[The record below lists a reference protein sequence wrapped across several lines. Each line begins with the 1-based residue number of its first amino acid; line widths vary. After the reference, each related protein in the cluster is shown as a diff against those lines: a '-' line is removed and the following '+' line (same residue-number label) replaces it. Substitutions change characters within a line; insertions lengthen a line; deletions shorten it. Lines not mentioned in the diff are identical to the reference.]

1 MARKPTKFMG
11 VYQLESAVKR
21 FDGKPDLCF
30 YITYKTPDGKKVWE
44 KVGWFSEKMRA
55 NLAADIRAD
64 RLQEIRLGETASL
77 KQRAIEKEKE
87 KEAGMTFGEAW
98 AIFDEKWLPNI
109 KRPRAERDRYKNY
122 VKPLFENRPLKSITT
137 LELEDFK
144 ASLLKKGL
152 AAASIR
158 LIIGDIRR
166 TYNKMEEWEL
176 YSGPM
181 PVRKVKLPKVDNAR
195 DRFLTADE
203 AQTLLAAVKKRSAVW
218 YDIAFIALNTGMRLS
233 EILGL
238 RRQDVDMANC
248 IIYLDGK
255 TGKRAVPMNTMVH
268 SVLKESLARHD
279 QKLVFPGKN
288 GQQMGAESATKS
300 FSRAIVDAKLNPD
313 NVDRRHKV
321 VFHTLRHTFCSW
333 LAIEGKPLN
342 LIGEMVGHATT
353 QMTKRYAHL
362 CPDKKKQTVSVIE
375 EVFST
380 GKATAV
386 EKVPLPRRKPRK
398 DSDRQETRIRRK
410 EKEAVTA

>member
-1 MARKPTKFMG
+1 MDFNNQ
-11 VYQLESAVKR
+11 YQL
-21 FDGKPDLCF
+21 
-30 YITYKTPDGKKVWE
+30 
-44 KVGWFSEKMRA
+44 
-55 NLAADIRAD
+55 
-64 RLQEIRLGETASL
+64 LQEVYRGAKMGDI
-77 KQRAIEKEKE
+77 
-87 KEAGMTFGEAW
+87 
-98 AIFDEKWLPNI
+98 
-109 KRPRAERDRYKNY
+109 
-122 VKPLFENRPLKSITT
+122 
-137 LELEDFK
+137 
-144 ASLLKKGL
+144 
-152 AAASIR
+152 SIR
-158 LIIGDIRR
+158 L
-166 TYNKMEEWEL
+166 L
-176 YSGPM
+176 
-181 PVRKVKLPKVDNAR
+181 LPKVDNAR

-300 FSRAIVDAKLNPD
+300 FSRAVVDAKLNPD